1 MRFGF
6 KKIKPHVWG
15 LFIILAVSGCGQ
27 FKKTE
32 PINIDCNEHVVV
44 YDSFQILLATLDIN
58 QSNLVKHKIIKP
70 TNDVVGQAIFNCK
83 NGVLIYNSE
92 EKMKTSVEGTLNLVF
107 DNDVIKIKIENGIN
121 AIFPYG
127 EDEILIR
134 TQIVKKSSIDYDL
147 GSADAF
153 ENSRMQSASAE
164 NDLTTDKQHVYTDD
178 LIFNLK
184 SKTIR
189 KTVRGTFNP
198 HYLHDGKFI
207 TYSSDK
213 SVIEFFPENGN
224 RAVLEN
230 YQEAFVN
237 HKEKTITLPQ
247 HGGQYFYSNK
257 SLFLINGETPSA
269 LLNKEESYLPKNIL
283 FEHIRKSGWKEVAK
297 LRSRPIVAFL
307 NNGKIIS
314 IGNSSVLE
322 YDIATSDAV
331 NYSIP
336 INDVMWKS
344 ASIVQSKYILTGM
357 KDMNARIFVFSDDF
371 REILFDE
378 KLTDFIRPNIST
390 MNLPLPPRQ
399 VIE

>member
-6 KKIKPHVWG
+6 KEIKPHVWG
-15 LFIILAVSGCGQ
+15 LFIILFVSGCGQ

-32 PINIDCNEHVVV
+32 PINIDCNKHVVV

-70 TNDVVGQAIFNCK
+70 MNDVVGQAIFNCK

-107 DNDVIKIKIENGIN
+107 DNDVIKIKIEDGIN

-198 HYLHDGKFI
+198 HYLHDGRFI

-213 SVIEFFPENGN
+213 SVIEFLPENGN
-224 RAVLEN
+224 RVVLDN

-247 HGGQYFYSNK
+247 HGGQYFYSNQ

-269 LLNKEESYLPKNIL
+269 LLNKEESYLPKNVL
-283 FEHIRKSGWKEVAK
+283 FEHTRRSSWKEVAK

-336 INDVMWKS
+336 INDVIWKS
-344 ASIVQSKYILTGM
+344 ASIVQNKYILTGM

-399 VIE
+399 VIK

>member
-1 MRFGF
+1 MIPGF
-6 KKIKPHVWG
+6 IKIKPHIWG
-15 LFIILAVSGCGQ
+15 LFIALIISGCGQ
-27 FKKTE
+27 YRKTDS
-32 PINIDCNEHVVV
+32 INIDCNNHIVV
-44 YDSFQILLATLDIN
+44 YDSFQILLATLDIKK
-58 QSNLVKHKIIKP
+58 SNLVKHKLIKS
-70 TNDVVGQAIFNCK
+70 TNDVIGQAIFNCK

-92 EKMKTSVEGTLNLVF
+92 EKMKTSVEGALNLVF

-153 ENSRMQSASAE
+153 ENSRMQSATAE
-164 NDLTTDKQHVYTDD
+164 NDSAEEKQHVYTDD

-198 HYLHDGKFI
+198 HYFHDGKFI

-213 SVIEFFPENGN
+213 SVIEFHPENGN
-224 RAVLEN
+224 RVVLDN
-230 YQEAFVN
+230 YQKAFIN

-247 HGGQYFYSNK
+247 HGAQYFYSNK
-257 SLFLINGETPSA
+257 SLFLINGETPNA

-283 FEHIRKSGWKEVAK
+283 FEHVGKSGWKEVAK

-314 IGNSSVLE
+314 IGNSSALE
-322 YDIATSDAV
+322 YDIARSAAV

-336 INDVMWKS
+336 INDVIWKS
-344 ASIVQSKYILTGM
+344 ASIVQKKYILTGM

-371 REILFDE
+371 REVLFDE

-390 MNLPLPPRQ
+390 INLPLPPRQ